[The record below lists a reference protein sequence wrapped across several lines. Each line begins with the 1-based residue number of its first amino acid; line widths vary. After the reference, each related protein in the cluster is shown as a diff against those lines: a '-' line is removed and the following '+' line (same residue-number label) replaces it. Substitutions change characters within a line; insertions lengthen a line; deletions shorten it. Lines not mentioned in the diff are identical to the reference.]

1 MGGLLH
7 PAQNIFSKIPNRM
20 SATRATY
27 ITSPNFWLG
36 KMEGFISLLLPDAR
50 TDFLL
55 PTINGYVM
63 FAGSSE
69 EDKNSSKL
77 KRKEIIC
84 GWEHTDFII
93 GQIERISTIP
103 GREKKAHSLFDWK
116 ISKTDHVR
124 LAVNIFVGN
133 LDRGNDTKLAKT
145 LFLLKKTYYSWFSS
159 VYLENST
166 NSIRQMAFFS
176 LITKHLLKSKDT
188 ANDLNAGKRNSRKRQ
203 KEKNMKKR
211 KYETGTSREYDSRG
225 CEGIIKR

>member
-1 MGGLLH
+1 MVFGNRTINKRSSSSSSKHLQ
-7 PAQNIFSKIPNRM
+7 QNPQSYGRHEVHIYHIAEFLAWQDGRL
-20 SATRATY
+20 Y
-27 ITSPNFWLG
+27 
-36 KMEGFISLLLPDAR
+36 ISLLLPDAR

-133 LDRGNDTKLAKT
+133 LDRGNDTKLAKK
-145 LFLLKKTYYSWFSS
+145 LFLLKKNILFLIL
-159 VYLENST
+159 V
-166 NSIRQMAFFS
+166 S
-176 LITKHLLKSKDT
+176 L
-188 ANDLNAGKRNSRKRQ
+188 SRKFH
-203 KEKNMKKR
+203 
-211 KYETGTSREYDSRG
+211 
-225 CEGIIKR
+225 